1 MIDFRYHLVSLIA
14 VFLAV
19 ALGIVIGTTQLNGSV
34 LDGLEGQ
41 VNSLT
46 DEKDT
51 LQAQANNLTEQL
63 AQDDAYD
70 AAVAPLIVADQLVGS
85 SVLLIVADDAV
96 SSETVDQTT
105 SLLAASGAELTGTL
119 RLQPGFTDPQ
129 NAPDLQEYV
138 TGLGLPAG
146 ITLPETDDTPTLV
159 ASLLS
164 QVLIRPADADEGS
177 TPPDTALTTVLAGLS
192 VLGVIASDS
201 GEVAAAD
208 QALILTSG
216 AFTEDDA
223 DARLSMLVSLAV
235 ALDSAGSGAV
245 VAGDATADVEGGL
258 VAALRSD
265 PTALDAVSTVNNVD
279 AAAGRVAALMALPA
293 ERNGQS
299 GSYGVGEDRVPLPPL
314 GT

>member
-41 VNSLT
+41 VNALT

-70 AAVAPLIVADQLVGS
+70 AAVAPLIVADQLLGS
-85 SVLLIVADDAV
+85 SVLLIVTDDAV

-119 RLQPGFTDPQ
+119 RLQAAFTDPQ

-164 QVLIRPADADEGS
+164 QVLIRPVDEGS
-177 TPPDTALTTVLAGLS
+177 TQPSSALTTVLAGLS
-192 VLGVIASDS
+192 VLGAVATDS

-216 AFTEDDA
+216 AFTDEDA
-223 DARLSMLVSLAV
+223 DARLSMLVALAV

-265 PTALDAVSTVNNVD
+265 PSAVSAVSTVNNVD

-293 ERNGQS
+293 ERTGQS